1 MSYQYSNL
9 SEDADRVGGQ
19 LRGDK
24 ECPFSG
30 VTKPGR
36 VWRKV
41 PESDARSVALTLLNE
56 HSFFCCQARVE
67 QHGMPPGL
75 QRADGRCGNV
85 DFLKRGGFQNA
96 VFRALCDAEGP
107 TPCCYNGTCVNRT
120 QDQCVCADCLDMRS
134 RIEAEHATWLPAQA
148 QCRRRKLSVAEMCR
162 LLANSTI
169 VFKGASLVRH
179 LYTGFLLTV
188 TGNDIAGAQ
197 AKNIP
202 KGKRERE
209 SVCDVCV

>member
-1 MSYQYSNL
+1 
-9 SEDADRVGGQ
+9 
-19 LRGDK
+19 
-24 ECPFSG
+24 
-30 VTKPGR
+30 
-36 VWRKV
+36 
-41 PESDARSVALTLLNE
+41 
-56 HSFFCCQARVE
+56 
-67 QHGMPPGL
+67 MPPGL

-209 SVCDVCV
+209 RESRRAKKVYLLISAERVRGLGDWGGGGGVKTDHSLLEIDKSPLCKQL